1 MTASET
7 GRLARFAAVGL
18 VNTSLDIGLFWM
30 LTTLVGIP
38 ILIANT
44 GSYSAGAINS
54 FVLNKYWTFG
64 DIQQR
69 DPMGRQFIRF
79 LLFNL
84 MGLAV
89 SSLLIWLI
97 VHIIPSLLAKVIAT
111 AGTLLWNYLISKSLV
126 YHHG

>member
-7 GRLARFAAVGL
+7 SRLARFAAVGL

-30 LTTLVGIP
+30 LTTLVEIP
-38 ILIANT
+38 IVIANT

-69 DPMGRQFIRF
+69 DPMARQFVRF

-97 VHIIPSLLAKVIAT
+97 VHIIPSLWAKVIAT
-111 AGTLLWNYLISKSLV
+111 AGTLIWNYLINKSLV
-126 YHHG
+126 YHHD